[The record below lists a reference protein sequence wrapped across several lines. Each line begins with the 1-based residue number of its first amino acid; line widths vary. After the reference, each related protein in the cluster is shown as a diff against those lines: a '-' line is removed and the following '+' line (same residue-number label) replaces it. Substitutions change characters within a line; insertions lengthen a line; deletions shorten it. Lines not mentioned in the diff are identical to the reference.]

1 MIRRG
6 PLLRLDN
13 TYSADLVI
21 CKSDGVTTATPGGP
35 VTYTTTASN
44 AGPGIVPAATVADT
58 FRASLSCTWT
68 RLGADG
74 GACTA
79 SGCGNI
85 STVENITTAGSV
97 TFEA

>member
-1 MIRRG
+1 MIRRD

-13 TYSADLVI
+13 TYSADLAI
-21 CKSDGVTTATPGGP
+21 SKSDGVTTATPDGP
-35 VTYTTTASN
+35 VTYRTTASN

-58 FRASLSCTWT
+58 FRVPLSCTWT
-68 RLGADG
+68 CLGAGG

-85 STVENITTAGSV
+85 STVANIAVAGSV
-97 TFEA
+97 TFEN